1 MLGIYNEIIS
11 NIYLGEIQDIHFYSL
26 KNTEVL
32 LFLNSGFFFFFF
44 SPLVNIKRFLFTV
57 LLLYQFPLTYFYSWS
72 ALLLSRSES
81 ETWLI

>member
-32 LFLNSGFFFFFF
+32 LFLNSVFFFF
-44 SPLVNIKRFLFTV
+44 S
-57 LLLYQFPLTYFYSWS
+57 FPL
-72 ALLLSRSES
+72 
-81 ETWLI
+81 